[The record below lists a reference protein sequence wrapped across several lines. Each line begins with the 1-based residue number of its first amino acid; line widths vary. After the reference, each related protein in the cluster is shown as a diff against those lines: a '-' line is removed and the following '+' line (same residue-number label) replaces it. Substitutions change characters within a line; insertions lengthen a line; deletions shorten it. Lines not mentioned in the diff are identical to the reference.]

1 MLSANW
7 SWIEPSSHLT
17 SQPINFREERE
28 SREPRFLN
36 SISAQN
42 WNAVVSLCRESR
54 RVGWAKTKQNKKR
67 KTSSKTRISKLIK
80 FQSALA
86 FSSGPRRDK
95 KKKKEFGFSGFG
107 NRAKCVSRSFQRER
121 YSLKKVFLEQQQKQ
135 QNWPF
140 TENVTFQRKR
150 YCSNRMLLFK
160 ENVTSQKRTLLP
172 KENVTIQK
180 ERYRSK
186 SFPSKINNNIRW
198 WWFVMFV
205 WWSSSRA
212 SYRIVS
218 TFAPMPRHRL
228 VCLPV
233 PYSSPARVFTF
244 TWSPGIQASKQART
258 QKPVFLSLRVQWK
271 TASIPRLASLNPK
284 WIQSTF
290 LNQPNKRTNDRPSI
304 DKLEVFGLVITKKK
318 RIRGYAL

>member
-1 MLSANW
+1 M
-7 SWIEPSSHLT
+7 
-17 SQPINFREERE
+17 
-28 SREPRFLN
+28 
-36 SISAQN
+36 
-42 WNAVVSLCRESR
+42 SLCRESR

-160 ENVTSQKRTLLP
+160 ENVTSQKRTLLS
-172 KENVTIQK
+172 KENVTFRKRTLLSK
-180 ERYRSK
+180 ELPFEDQQQHSMMMIRDVCMMIVVVEGILSYRV
-186 SFPSKINNNIRW
+186 NIRPDAAPSIGL
-198 WWFVMFV
+198 FARSIFFPCACVYIHLE
-205 WWSSSRA
+205 SR
-212 SYRIVS
+212 Y
-218 TFAPMPRHRL
+218 T
-228 VCLPV
+228 
-233 PYSSPARVFTF
+233 
-244 TWSPGIQASKQART
+244 SKQASSYT
-258 QKPVFLSLRVQWK
+258 KASVSQPSSPVE
-271 TASIPRLASLNPK
+271 
-284 WIQSTF
+284 
-290 LNQPNKRTNDRPSI
+290 DSI
-304 DKLEVFGLVITKKK
+304 DSTARIIESQVNSKHIPQPTKQANQ
-318 RIRGYAL
+318 RPTEH